1 MLKRE
6 GEVMLANSISEKE
19 YDRLIRRLEHYYST
33 RNTLLT
39 FSFTAVLAVL
49 GVTLKVELDMIGS
62 CICLLPFLLIIPFTA
77 RISYYRLASA
87 HVNSFLRTFSKQ
99 NMQFEIGAGKVTEN
113 QIVSYRLVAWLIN
126 HEMFLLGIAT
136 SCVFYLKYIPLL
148 QSVNIWNG
156 MLLVIP
162 VALNVV
168 VFFISDATFS
178 YTRMMIKFL
187 KQWEEYKES
196 IESIENESDE

>member
-1 MLKRE
+1 MLT
-6 GEVMLANSISEKE
+6 NSISEKE

>member
-1 MLKRE
+1 
-6 GEVMLANSISEKE
+6 MLANSISEKE

-156 MLLVIP
+156 VLLVIP

-196 IESIENESDE
+196 IESVESIENESDE

>member
-1 MLKRE
+1 
-6 GEVMLANSISEKE
+6 MLANSISEKE